1 MPEKEAFIGES
12 ERPEVKLDP
21 DAPLTELRVRD
32 LSAILNVA
40 KSARA
45 ELKNPNWEKYFKLE
59 KNEKFEKFEKFE
71 KLEKFEKIEDI
82 KWVWE
87 PPPKFREPPYGEIFE
102 DPRILEGINQ
112 VVQSVS
118 QLQAQVQDLAGR
130 VGKLEGGGG

>member
-21 DAPLTELRVRD
+21 DAPLSELRVRD

-40 KSARA
+40 KSTRA
-45 ELKNPNWEKYFKLE
+45 ELKNPNWEKYIKVE
-59 KNEKFEKFEKFE
+59 KYEKIEKIE

-87 PPPKFREPPYGEIFE
+87 PPPKFREPPYGEIFD

-112 VVQSVS
+112 VVTSVS

>member
-12 ERPEVKLDP
+12 ERPDVKLDP

-32 LSAILNVA
+32 LSAILNIA
-40 KSARA
+40 KTARA
-45 ELKNPNWEKYFKLE
+45 ELKNPNWEKYIKV
-59 KNEKFEKFEKFE
+59 EKFEKFEKIE

-87 PPPKFREPPYGEIFE
+87 PPPKFREPPYDFE